1 MQTKQD
7 NPFAPP
13 GADVA
18 DVPVSGP
25 ELAGRGNRL
34 LAAIVDVVIQV
45 VVVFAVMALLGLSLW
60 NANPSLTAQA
70 VGFVVGLLAFL
81 LIQGTLLVKH
91 GQTWGKR
98 LLGLRIVRPDGTR
111 CSAGRILGLRYGVG
125 FVAGMIPV
133 LGMIYSLVDALLIFR
148 ASRQCLHDN
157 IADTIVVKA

>member
-1 MQTKQD
+1 MPANND

-13 GADVA
+13 RADVA

-34 LAAIVDVVIQV
+34 LAVIVDLVIQV
-45 VVVFAVMALLGLSLW
+45 VVVFGVMALLGMSLL
-60 NANPSLTAQA
+60 NPDASFTAQA
-70 VGFVVGLLAFL
+70 AGYVVGLLAFL

-98 LLGLRIVRPDGTR
+98 VLGLRIVRPDGAR
-111 CSAGRILGLRYGVG
+111 CTAGRILGLRYGVG
-125 FVAGMIPV
+125 FVIGAIPV
-133 LGMIYSLVDALLIFR
+133 VGMIYSLVDALLIFR

-157 IADTIVVKA
+157 IADTIVIKA